1 LAKIAKRPANR
12 LLEDVFAV
20 GRGEHDPDNEGPKR
34 GRVSLNQ
41 LIFAVVAA
49 TPGVLNQAVFRHLI
63 A

>member
-1 LAKIAKRPANR
+1 LAETAERPAHR

-20 GRGEHDPDNEGPKR
+20 RRGEHDPDNEGPKR
-34 GRVSLNQ
+34 GCVSLNQ
-41 LIFAVVAA
+41 LIFAVEAA